1 MRLLLIEDTPV
12 NALLAKTMLT
22 KAGHE
27 TRLATTGRAAL
38 DILAVDRR
46 FDAVLMDVE
55 MPDMNGYEAT
65 RAIRLSEQQLGLT
78 PLPILALT
86 ANARPEDIRACFAS
100 GMNGH
105 LAKPFERTDLDE
117 ALAKLDIAK
126 AA

>member
-1 MRLLLIEDTPV
+1 VEDTPV

-38 DILAVDRR
+38 DILSKDRN
-46 FDAVLMDVE
+46 FDAILMDIE
-55 MPDMNGYEAT
+55 MPEMNGFEAT
-65 RAIRLSEQQLGLT
+65 RILRNREIELGQV

-86 ANARPEDIRACFAS
+86 ANARHDDIKACFAA

-105 LAKPFERTDLDE
+105 LAKPFERADLDE
-117 ALAKLDIAK
+117 ALSKLSLAK